1 MTNRDLYLKKI
12 IKLKDQPLIKVLTGM
27 RRAGKST
34 LLDLWERKLIDDGI
48 APEHIIHIN
57 FEFMLWDDVK
67 DYRALYQLL
76 QEQMAGKEHVYLLL
90 DEIQLVQNW
99 EKAINSIFA
108 EQKADIYVTGSNA
121 KMLSSEIATLLSGRY
136 VLIEV
141 YPLSF
146 REYLDFRP
154 DEKQHIDEAFQQ
166 YLQFGGM
173 PVIPGMPQDMNVIQT
188 VLSGIY
194 NTVLMKDIVQRN
206 AVRDPALLEQIVRFL
221 ADNIGNPVS
230 TSKISG
236 YLTSQGRKTTPGTVD
251 NYLKMLRDAYIFYR
265 ADRYD
270 IKGKLYLKTLEKYY
284 IVDNG
289 LRNALLGFHGGDYG
303 HVLENI
309 VYLELLRHGYEVG
322 VGKLGNLEVDFIASK
337 PTRKVYYQVSASIMD
352 EKTRDREL
360 APLQQIPDQYEK
372 VVLTM
377 DRTYIKDFN
386 GIRNVNIIDF
396 LLAEEPE

>member
-1 MTNRDLYLKKI
+1 MIKRDLYLKKI
-12 IKLKDQPLIKVLTGM
+12 MKLKDLPLIKVLTGM

-34 LLDLWERKLIDDGI
+34 LLDLLEKQLIEEGI
-48 APEHIIHIN
+48 TPENIIHIN
-57 FEFMLWDDVK
+57 FELMIWDNVK
-67 DYRALYQLL
+67 DYRQLYQML
-76 QEQMAGKEHVYLLL
+76 QEKMAGKEHVYLLL
-90 DEIQLVQNW
+90 DEIQLVRHW
-99 EKAINSIFA
+99 ERAVNSIFA
-108 EQKADIYVTGSNA
+108 EQKADIYITGSNA

-136 VLIEV
+136 ALIEV

-146 REYLDFRP
+146 REYLDFCP
-154 DEKQHIDEAFQQ
+154 DEKQHVDAAFQT

-173 PVIPGMPQDMNVIQT
+173 PVIPGMPQEINIIQT

-206 AVRDPALLEQIVRFL
+206 AVRDSALLEQIVRFL
-221 ADNIGNPVS
+221 ADNVGNPVS

-236 YLTSQGRKTTPGTVD
+236 YLTSQGRKTTSVTVD

-309 VYLELLRHGYEVG
+309 VYLELLRRGYEVG
-322 VGKLGNLEVDFIASK
+322 VGKLGNLEVDFVASK
-337 PTRKVYYQVSASIMD
+337 PERKVYYQVSASIMD
-352 EKTRDREL
+352 EKTREREL

-396 LLAEEPE
+396 LLADEQE

>member
-121 KMLSSEIATLLSGRY
+121 KMLSSEIATLLSGSY

-146 REYLDFRP
+146 REYLDFCP

-236 YLTSQGRKTTPGTVD
+236 YLTSRGRKTTPGTVD

-303 HVLENI
+303 HVLENL
-309 VYLELLRHGYEVG
+309 VYLELLRRGYEVG

-360 APLQQIPDQYEK
+360 TPLQQIPDQYEK

>member
-1 MTNRDLYLKKI
+1 MINRDLYLKKI

-34 LLDLWERKLIDDGI
+34 LLALWERKLIDDGI

-173 PVIPGMPQDMNVIQT
+173 PVIPGMSQDMNVIQT

-303 HVLENI
+303 HVLKNI
-309 VYLELLRHGYEVG
+309 VYLELLRRGYEVG

-396 LLAEEPE
+396 LLSDEEA

>member
-1 MTNRDLYLKKI
+1 MINRDLYLKKI

-27 RRAGKST
+27 RRSGKST

-146 REYLDFRP
+146 REYLDFCP

-251 NYLKMLRDAYIFYR
+251 NYLKMLRDSYIFYR

-309 VYLELLRHGYEVG
+309 VYLELLRRGYEVG

-337 PTRKVYYQVSASIMD
+337 PARKVYYQVSASIMD

-396 LLAEEPE
+396 LLAEVPE

>member
-1 MTNRDLYLKKI
+1 MINRDLYLKKI

-27 RRAGKST
+27 RRSGKST

-48 APEHIIHIN
+48 ALEHIIHIN

-90 DEIQLVQNW
+90 DEIQLVQHW
-99 EKAINSIFA
+99 EKAVNSIFA
-108 EQKADIYVTGSNA
+108 EQRADIYVTGSNA

-146 REYLDFRP
+146 REYLDFCP

-251 NYLKMLRDAYIFYR
+251 NYLKMLRDSYIFYR

-309 VYLELLRHGYEVG
+309 VYLELLRRGYEVG

-337 PTRKVYYQVSASIMD
+337 PARKVYYQVSASIMD

-396 LLAEEPE
+396 LLAEVPE

>member
-1 MTNRDLYLKKI
+1 MTNRDVYLKKI

-146 REYLDFRP
+146 REYLDFCP

-236 YLTSQGRKTTPGTVD
+236 YLTSRGRKTTPGTVD

-303 HVLENI
+303 HVLENL
-309 VYLELLRHGYEVG
+309 VYLELLRRGYEVG

-360 APLQQIPDQYEK
+360 TPLQQIPDQYEK

>member
-1 MTNRDLYLKKI
+1 MINRDLYLKKI

-27 RRAGKST
+27 RRSGKST

-90 DEIQLVQNW
+90 DEIQLVQHW
-99 EKAINSIFA
+99 EKAVNSIFA
-108 EQKADIYVTGSNA
+108 EQRADIYVTGSNA

-146 REYLDFRP
+146 REYLDFCP

-251 NYLKMLRDAYIFYR
+251 NYLKMLRDSYIFYR

-309 VYLELLRHGYEVG
+309 VYLELLRRGYEVG

-337 PTRKVYYQVSASIMD
+337 PARKVYYQVSASIMD

-396 LLAEEPE
+396 LLAEVPE

>member
-1 MTNRDLYLKKI
+1 M
-12 IKLKDQPLIKVLTGM
+12 KLKDLPLIKVLTGM

-34 LLDLWERKLIDDGI
+34 LLDLLEKQLIEEGI
-48 APEHIIHIN
+48 TPENIIHIN
-57 FEFMLWDDVK
+57 FELMIWDNVK
-67 DYRALYQLL
+67 EYRQLYQML
-76 QEQMAGKEHVYLLL
+76 QEKMAGKEHVYLLL
-90 DEIQLVQNW
+90 DEIQLVRHW
-99 EKAINSIFA
+99 ERAVNSIFA
-108 EQKADIYVTGSNA
+108 EQKADIYITGSNA

-136 VLIEV
+136 ALIEV

-146 REYLDFRP
+146 REYLDFCP
-154 DEKQHIDEAFQQ
+154 DEKQHVDAAFQK

-173 PVIPGMPQDMNVIQT
+173 PVIPGMPQEINIIQT

-206 AVRDPALLEQIVRFL
+206 AVRDSALLEQIVRFL
-221 ADNIGNPVS
+221 ADNVGNPVS

-236 YLTSQGRKTTPGTVD
+236 YLTSQGRKTTSVTVD

-289 LRNALLGFHGGDYG
+289 LRNALLGFHSGDYG

-309 VYLELLRHGYEVG
+309 VYLELLRRGYEVG
-322 VGKLGNLEVDFIASK
+322 VGKLGNLEVDFVASK
-337 PTRKVYYQVSASIMD
+337 PERKVYYQVSASIMD
-352 EKTRDREL
+352 EKTREREL

-396 LLAEEPE
+396 LLADEQE

>member
-1 MTNRDLYLKKI
+1 MIKRDLYLKKI
-12 IKLKDQPLIKVLTGM
+12 MKFKDQPLIKVLTGM

-34 LLDLWERKLIDDGI
+34 LLDLLEKQLIEDGVRQ
-48 APEHIIHIN
+48 ENIIHIN
-57 FEFMLWDDVK
+57 FELMLWDDVTEYSK
-67 DYRALYQLL
+67 LYQMLR
-76 QEQMAGKEHVYLLL
+76 EKMAGKGHVYLLL
-90 DEIQLVQNW
+90 DEIQLVQHW
-99 EKAINSIFA
+99 ERAVNSIFA
-108 EQKADIYVTGSNA
+108 EQNADIYLTGSNA

-146 REYLDFRP
+146 REYLEFCP
-154 DEKQHIDEAFQQ
+154 DEKQHIDVAFQK

-173 PVIPGMPQDMNVIQT
+173 PIIPGMPQEMDIIQT

-206 AVRDPALLEQIVRFL
+206 AVRDPALLEQIIRFL

-230 TSKISG
+230 TNKISG
-236 YLTSQGRKTTPGTVD
+236 YLTSQGRKTTAVTVD
-251 NYLKMLRDAYIFYR
+251 NYLKMLQDAYIFYR
-265 ADRYD
+265 AERYD
-270 IKGKLYLKTLEKYY
+270 IKGKLYLKTLEKFY

-289 LRNALLGFHGGDYG
+289 LRNALLGFHSGDYG

-309 VYLELLRHGYEVG
+309 VYLELLRRGYEVG

-337 PTRKVYYQVSASIMD
+337 PNRKVYYQVSASIMD
-352 EKTRDREL
+352 EKTRAREL

-386 GIRNVNIIDF
+386 GIRNVNIMDF
-396 LLAEEPE
+396 LLDDGVE